1 MKIWILNHY
10 ASAPDKAAGTRHY
23 DFGRL
28 FAEQGHEVTIFASS
42 YSHFTRAEERLS
54 GGRMMRAEWVD
65 GVRFVWV
72 RTVPYT
78 DNGILRVLN
87 MLSYA
92 ALVSLAQFR
101 FARPHVIVG
110 SSVHLAAVAAAWV
123 IGWLRR
129 APFVF
134 EVRDLWPQTL
144 IDIGALPER
153 SITARVL
160 ASMEL
165 FLYRRARAVVSLLPG
180 APEYIAARG
189 IPSAKISY
197 IPNGIAPGPPAV
209 SAIAG
214 GTEELLARIAQ
225 WHRAGMIVAGY
236 TGSHG
241 RANGLDTLVR
251 AAHELQARGERG
263 FAFVFVGEGPEKAAC
278 QRLAAESGLTNVLFW
293 CAVPKQEVPAVL
305 AALDVL
311 LFCLRD
317 VPVFRYGLSSNKLF
331 DYLASGRPVVAACTV
346 TGNPVAAS
354 GAGVCVPPEAPWAVA
369 EALLEVAALGAA
381 GRAALGQRGQQ
392 WVNEH
397 HHSVVL
403 ARRFLDVL
411 TGARG

>member
-23 DFGRL
+23 EFGRL
-28 FAEQGHEVTIFASS
+28 FAGQGHEVTIFASS

-54 GGRMMRAEWVD
+54 GRRMMRVEWVD
-65 GVRFVWV
+65 GVRFVWL

-78 DNGILRVLN
+78 GNGIPRVLN

-92 ALVSLAQFR
+92 AVVSLAQFR
-101 FARPHVIVG
+101 FARPDVVVG

-144 IDIGALPER
+144 IDIGALAER

-160 ASMEL
+160 AWMEL

-180 APEYIAARG
+180 ASDYIVGRG
-189 IPSAKISY
+189 IASAKISY

-209 SAIAG
+209 SSIAR
-214 GTEELLARIAQ
+214 GTEELLARIAR
-225 WHRAGMIVAGY
+225 WHRAGMTVAGY
-236 TGSHG
+236 VGSHG

-251 AAHELQARGERG
+251 AADELQARGERG

-278 QRLAAESGLTNVLFW
+278 QRLAAECGLTNVLFW
-293 CAVPKQEVPAVL
+293 PAVAKQEVPAVL

-331 DYLASGRPVVAACTV
+331 DYLASGRPVVAACAV

-354 GAGVCVPPEAPWAVA
+354 GAGVCVPPEAPGAVA
-369 EALLEVAALGAA
+369 EALLDVAALGAA
-381 GRAALGQRGQQ
+381 GRAVLGQRGQQ
-392 WVNEH
+392 WVSEH
-397 HHSVVL
+397 HHSTVL
-403 ARRFLDVL
+403 ASRFLDVL

>member
-10 ASAPDKAAGTRHY
+10 ASSPDKAAGTRHY

-54 GGRMMRAEWVD
+54 GSRMMRVEWVD

-72 RTVPYT
+72 RTIPYT

-92 ALVSLAQFR
+92 AVASLAQFR
-101 FARPHVIVG
+101 FARPDVIVG
-110 SSVHLAAVAAAWV
+110 SSVHLAAVAAACA
-123 IGWLRR
+123 IGRVRR

-153 SITARVL
+153 SMAARVL
-160 ASMEL
+160 AWMEL

-180 APEYIAARG
+180 APDYIAGRG
-189 IPSAKISY
+189 IPREKISY
-197 IPNGIAPGPPAV
+197 IPNGIAPGHPAV

-214 GTEELLARIAQ
+214 GTAELLARIAD
-225 WHRAGMIVAGY
+225 WHRAGVTVAGY
-236 TGSHG
+236 VGSHG

-251 AAHELQARGERG
+251 AADELQARGERR

-331 DYLASGRPVVAACTV
+331 DYLASGRPVVAACSV
-346 TGNPVAAS
+346 TDNPVAAS
-354 GAGVCVPPEAPWAVA
+354 GAGVCVPPEAPGAVA
-369 EALLEVAALGAA
+369 DALLEVAALGGA
-381 GRAALGQRGQQ
+381 GRTALGRRGQR

-397 HHSVVL
+397 HHSAVL
-403 ARRFLDVL
+403 ATRFLDVL

>member
-10 ASAPDKAAGTRHY
+10 ASSPDKAAGTRHY
-23 DFGRL
+23 DFGRRY
-28 FAEQGHEVTIFASS
+28 AEQGHEVTIFASS
-42 YSHFTRAEERLS
+42 YSHFTQAEERLS
-54 GGRMMRAEWVD
+54 GRRMMRVEWVD

-78 DNGILRVLN
+78 GNGIRRVLN

-92 ALVSLAQFR
+92 VVVSLVQLR
-101 FARPHVIVG
+101 FARPGVIVG
-110 SSVHLAAVAAAWV
+110 SSVHLAAAAAACALGWV
-123 IGWLRR
+123 RR

-144 IDIGALPER
+144 IDIGALPAG

-180 APEYIAARG
+180 APDYIAGRG
-189 IPSAKISY
+189 IPREKISY
-197 IPNGIAPGPPAV
+197 IPNGIAPGHPAV

-214 GTEELLARIAQ
+214 DTENLLARIAE
-225 WHRAGMIVAGY
+225 WHRAGVTVAGY
-236 TGSHG
+236 VGSHG

-251 AAHELQARGERG
+251 AAYELQARGERR

-278 QRLAAESGLTNVLFW
+278 QRLAAESGLANVLFW
-293 CAVPKQEVPAVL
+293 GAVPKQEVPAVL
-305 AALDVL
+305 AAFDVL

-331 DYLASGRPVVAACTV
+331 DYLASGRPVVAACAV
-346 TGNPVAAS
+346 ADNPVTAS
-354 GAGVCVPPEAPWAVA
+354 GAGVCVPPETPGAVA
-369 EALLEVAALGAA
+369 EALLDVAALGAA
-381 GRAALGQRGQQ
+381 GRTTLGQRGQQ

-397 HHSVVL
+397 HHSAVL
-403 ARRFLDVL
+403 ATQFLDVL
-411 TGARG
+411 AGARR